1 MVETKSTSQ
10 NAQNDIKWKCVTQT
24 QIVHTFMYWYSQIIN
39 VRLYY
44 IPHKIWWTNR
54 VFGHPSSIH
63 TSFFSRLKGFMPT
76 DGVISRMYA
85 PKQILRIVVI
95 CHSEIT
101 HQPGY
106 ILGTAAHLCGLTWVV
121 TTDAV
126 RILRFN
132 FVMTIWNTQNQFHMN
147 TFLII
152 ENGTLCGRFLR
163 VLLFWWLIWTHCSHV
178 FFCDVKIL
186 TNLINVCHYN
196 KYYNWFYS

>member
-1 MVETKSTSQ
+1 MVNKLCIWPS
-10 NAQNDIKWKCVTQT
+10 
-24 QIVHTFMYWYSQIIN
+24 IIN
-39 VRLYY
+39 SHVL
-44 IPHKIWWTNR
+44 
-54 VFGHPSSIH
+54 
-63 TSFFSRLKGFMPT
+63 FFTLKGFMPT

-95 CHSEIT
+95 CHSEIA

-152 ENGTLCGRFLR
+152 ENGTLCGKFLR
-163 VLLFWWLIWTHCSHV
+163 VLLFWWLIWTR
-178 FFCDVKIL
+178 FFVTWKSWQILSMFAIITNIITDFFLKKI
-186 TNLINVCHYN
+186 
-196 KYYNWFYS
+196 K

>member
-1 MVETKSTSQ
+1 MVNKLCIWPS
-10 NAQNDIKWKCVTQT
+10 
-24 QIVHTFMYWYSQIIN
+24 IIN
-39 VRLYY
+39 SHVL
-44 IPHKIWWTNR
+44 
-54 VFGHPSSIH
+54 
-63 TSFFSRLKGFMPT
+63 FFWRLKGFMPT

-95 CHSEIT
+95 CHSKIV

-178 FFCDVKIL
+178 FFLCDVKIL

-196 KYYNWFYS
+196 RFFS